1 MQKDEF
7 EFMLSKISHEIRNP
21 VTLIN
26 SFLQMMATKYPQVEQ
41 FDYWEDIQEN
51 MEFLIDLLN
60 ELSKY
65 NNAFRLNKERIDM
78 NTYLESVANSMRPT
92 LTYLNI
98 TLNYESSSN
107 LPSIAFQL
115 SILFLSP
122 LLVY

>member
-51 MEFLIDLLN
+51 MEFLINLLN

-65 NNAFRLNKERIDM
+65 NKIGRAH
-78 NTYLESVANSMRPT
+78 V
-92 LTYLNI
+92 
-98 TLNYESSSN
+98 
-107 LPSIAFQL
+107 
-115 SILFLSP
+115 
-122 LLVY
+122 